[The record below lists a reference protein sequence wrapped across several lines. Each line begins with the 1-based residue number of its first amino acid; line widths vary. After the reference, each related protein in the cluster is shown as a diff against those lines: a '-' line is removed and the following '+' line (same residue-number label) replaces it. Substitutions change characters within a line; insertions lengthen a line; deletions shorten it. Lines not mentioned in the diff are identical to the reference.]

1 LIIASDVFS
10 VNLDIAKRHGKGFRD
25 INIRMQKMRY
35 ATKSPT
41 RGGARAGAGR
51 PRGSGNKVVASDVL
65 AEILRQSG
73 GQDYTELLVE
83 DFLRSRAQDDKNL
96 AQKYHHLISSK
107 VLADRIDIEVNED
120 EDTVTAKRTAFA
132 AALAAVAGI
141 TPQVNKTS

>member
-1 LIIASDVFS
+1 
-10 VNLDIAKRHGKGFRD
+10 
-25 INIRMQKMRY
+25 MEKMRY
-35 ATKSPT
+35 ATKSPS

-51 PRGSGNKVVASDVL
+51 PRGSSNKIVASDVL
-65 AEILRQSG
+65 TEIQRQSG

-83 DFLRSRAQDDKNL
+83 DFLRARVQDDKNL

-120 EDTVTAKRTAFA
+120 ADTVTAKRTAFA

-141 TPQVNKTS
+141 AQDTK

>member
-1 LIIASDVFS
+1 
-10 VNLDIAKRHGKGFRD
+10 
-25 INIRMQKMRY
+25 MQKMRY
-35 ATKSPT
+35 STKSPS

-51 PRGSGNKVVASDVL
+51 PRGSGNKISAGDL
-65 AEILRQSG
+65 IREIQIRT

-83 DFLRSRAQDDKNL
+83 DFLRARVQDDKNL
-96 AQKYHHLISSK
+96 AQKYHLLISSK

-141 TPQVNKTS
+141 APQDK